1 MRALF
6 LLLSS
11 TLIRAADVTG
21 SWSGPIET
29 TRDGETRSS
38 TALLILKQ
46 EGTKVTGTI
55 GPNEDNRTDIS
66 MGSIEGSDVK
76 LEAVVAGP
84 ELRVTLNLKLE
95 GDKLA
100 GELKVVG
107 PDGQQMTGKMD
118 LDRAK

>member
-1 MRALF
+1 MRALL

-11 TLIRAADVTG
+11 ALIWAADVTG

-29 TRDGETRSS
+29 TRNGETRSS

-46 EGTKVTGTI
+46 DGGKITGTI
-55 GPNEDNRTDIS
+55 GPNEGNRTDIS
-66 MGSIEGSDVK
+66 KGSIEGSDVK

-84 ELRVTLNLKLE
+84 DLRVTVNLKLE
-95 GDKLA
+95 GEKLV
-100 GELKVVG
+100 GELKVAG
-107 PDGQQMTGKMD
+107 PDGQQMTGKMN